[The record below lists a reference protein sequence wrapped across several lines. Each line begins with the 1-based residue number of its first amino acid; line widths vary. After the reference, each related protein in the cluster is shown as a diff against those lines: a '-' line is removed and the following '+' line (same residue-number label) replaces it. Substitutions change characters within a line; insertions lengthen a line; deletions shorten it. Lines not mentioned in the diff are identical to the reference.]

1 MDFIELIKTV
11 LLSLIF
17 ILLIHTIFNYFKDNF
32 TEQKRYDYLNAP
44 DEKYKDIYNKINSE
58 QPEPSKDIVT
68 PEVLEKIGTITDDGT
83 TNISDL
89 SSSIEEPPKKQD
101 MKDQLK
107 MFLKGVQKNEV
118 SGYQNQQ
125 LSNNEI

>member
-32 TEQKRYDYLNAP
+32 TEKKRYDYVSNP

-58 QPEPSKDIVT
+58 VKE
-68 PEVLEKIGTITDDGT
+68 EKEETKQTSPVDHFSDGT

-89 SSSIEEPPKKQD
+89 TSTLEKTDTKKD
-101 MKDQLK
+101 MKDELK
-107 MFLKGVQKNEV
+107 NFLKGVQSNELP
-118 SGYQNQQ
+118 GYENEE
-125 LSNNEI
+125 LSNNQI

>member
-11 LLSLIF
+11 LLSLIV

-32 TEQKRYDYLNAP
+32 TEQKTYDYLNNP
-44 DEKYKDIYNKINSE
+44 DEKYKDIYNKINSNE
-58 QPEPSKDIVT
+58 NEPVKESSNVA
-68 PEVLEKIGTITDDGT
+68 VFEKQANITDDGT

-89 SSSIEEPPKKQD
+89 STSIEEPTKKQD

-118 SGYQNQQ
+118 SGYQTEE
-125 LSNNEI
+125 LTNNVI

>member
-1 MDFIELIKTV
+1 MDFIEFIKTV

-32 TEQKRYDYLNAP
+32 TEKKTYDYVNNP
-44 DEKYKDIYNKINSE
+44 DEKYKDIYSKINSE
-58 QPEPSKDIVT
+58 ETEEKEEIKSTTPIV
-68 PEVLEKIGTITDDGT
+68 DDFNDGT

-89 SSSIEEPPKKQD
+89 TIIERTDQKQD

-107 MFLKGVQKNEV
+107 NFLKGVQ
-118 SGYQNQQ
+118 
-125 LSNNEI
+125 NNELPGYENEQLNNNQI